1 MVAEECRSACF
12 IDLAGG
18 DHKNELNNVVLFR
31 FHAQSI
37 EVQKEVGCG
46 EAGTLV
52 SVDKGVVLY
61 NAKKIGSCE
70 CAQVGLFMGLFLQRA
85 MKRRFQCAFITDP
98 VGAAMKTQLLKMQR
112 FYEYA

>member
-52 SVDKGVVLY
+52 SVDKGGALQCQKDRQLR
-61 NAKKIGSCE
+61 ARTSRALHGPLSAE
-70 CAQVGLFMGLFLQRA
+70 GDEAQIPV
-85 MKRRFQCAFITDP
+85 RRHEDATAQD
-98 VGAAMKTQLLKMQR
+98 AALL
-112 FYEYA
+112 